1 MKERI
6 EIENFGCI
14 DIFNLD
20 INKIN
25 IIIGPQAA
33 GKSLTAKLLYYF
45 KSIFSD
51 VRRIG
56 DFDMDFIGFERYLK
70 NKFITYFPE
79 TSWGSRDFSVRY
91 YFGNILIELKCSAEL
106 QIICSPDFKRIFDF
120 YKNTYNRSVKRIE
133 SDDSIHFESNGLNV
147 FRQFIAGIQGD
158 YGMPIGFKQI
168 FVPAGRSFFA
178 SIKSS
183 VFTMLSENSD
193 LDPFLVEFGSYYEM
207 TKRVYRNMKNSSEK
221 LNIIHELMTGILHG
235 NYEYLHGEDYLVH
248 DDYRTIKLNIASS
261 GQQEVLPLALIL
273 SRVSSVDFANNGA
286 TIYIEEP
293 EAHLY
298 PESQK
303 KIVELIAAVANIAS
317 SPLQF
322 VITTHSPYIL
332 SSFNNLMEAGNIL
345 EESPLKA
352 KEVNQIVDE
361 RKILNFGDVNAFSLE
376 NGTCQNILDYE
387 MRLISPTIL
396 DSVSNEI
403 SNEFGELLDL

>member
-56 DFDMDFIGFERYLK
+56 DFDMDFMGFERYLK

-207 TKRVYRNMKNSSEK
+207 TKRVYRNMKYSSKK

-248 DDYRTIKLNIASS
+248 DDYRTIKLD
-261 GQQEVLPLALIL
+261 
-273 SRVSSVDFANNGA
+273 RKSV
-286 TIYIEEP
+286 
-293 EAHLY
+293 
-298 PESQK
+298 
-303 KIVELIAAVANIAS
+303 V
-317 SPLQF
+317 
-322 VITTHSPYIL
+322 
-332 SSFNNLMEAGNIL
+332 
-345 EESPLKA
+345 
-352 KEVNQIVDE
+352 
-361 RKILNFGDVNAFSLE
+361 
-376 NGTCQNILDYE
+376 
-387 MRLISPTIL
+387 
-396 DSVSNEI
+396 
-403 SNEFGELLDL
+403 